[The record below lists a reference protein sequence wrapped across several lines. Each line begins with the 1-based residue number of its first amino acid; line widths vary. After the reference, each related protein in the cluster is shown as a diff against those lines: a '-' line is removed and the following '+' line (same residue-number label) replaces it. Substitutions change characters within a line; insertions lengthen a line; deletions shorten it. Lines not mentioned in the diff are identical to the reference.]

1 MQVIQSVNE
10 MQSIA
15 MGMRVKGK
23 LIGFVPTM
31 GALHEGHLAL
41 VDVAKD
47 QADFVVVSIFVN
59 PTQFGPNEDFERY
72 PRTFEGDLARCEER
86 GVDVVFAPTK
96 DDIYPDGFSTY
107 ITEEK
112 LSRNLC
118 GASRPGH
125 FRGVTTIVAILFN
138 IVRPDIA
145 VFGQKD
151 AQQAAIIRKMTRD
164 LHLPVDIVTVPIQ
177 REPDGLAMSSRN
189 RYLEPTQRED
199 ATAIYRSLQ
208 AGKNLVDRGVRN
220 VDRVIAEVS
229 YQLSHSRRIRVI
241 YVSIVDP
248 DTMENQREIVP
259 GHSLLAVA
267 VWIDQVRLIDN
278 ILL

>member
-1 MQVIQSVNE
+1 MQIIQSVNE

-15 MGMRVKGK
+15 VGMRVQGK

-41 VDVAKD
+41 VDAAKQ

-59 PTQFGPNEDFERY
+59 PTQFGPNEDFDRY
-72 PRTFEGDLARCEER
+72 PRTLESDLELCRQR
-86 GVDVVFAPTK
+86 GVDAVFTPSRE
-96 DDIYPDGFSTY
+96 DIYPDGYSTY
-107 ITEEK
+107 INEEK

-125 FRGVTTIVAILFN
+125 FRGVTTVLSILFN
-138 IVRPDIA
+138 IVRPDLA
-145 VFGQKD
+145 TFGQKD
-151 AQQAAIIRKMTRD
+151 AQQVAIVRKMTRD
-164 LHLPVDIVTVPIQ
+164 LRIPVEIITVPTL
-177 REPDGLAMSSRN
+177 REPDGLAISSRN
-189 RYLEPTQRED
+189 RYLEPVQRED
-199 ATAIYRSLQ
+199 AVAIYRALQ
-208 AGKNLVDRGVRN
+208 AGKKLVESGVRN
-220 VDRVIAEVS
+220 VDRVVAEVS

-248 DTMENQREIVP
+248 ETMENQREITP

-267 VWIDQVRLIDN
+267 AWMDQVRLIDN
-278 ILL
+278 IIL